1 MAIRRPSE
9 GMNKPG
15 WRFYDIVDNPEY
27 QYGENLVTE
36 YTDIVGIEC
45 TYYMSDA
52 SVLPD
57 QLYGEKQDVEYKEGK
72 LTKVIYEV
80 GEIPTIYSMFGV
92 MAQDTIVAY
101 IPRSVFKRDVSQTE
115 APKVGDVVKVPMY
128 PFDFNDETDRA
139 GRTFEIIHVAQDTS
153 IFQYR
158 SLVYVFNMIPYR
170 FSEESTSA
178 EGVSSDLSTET
189 PSITAFGDNEWI
201 DDNKQIDNSVD
212 STIYGY

>member
-1 MAIRRPSE
+1 MPIRRPSQ

-45 TYYMSDA
+45 TYYISDQ

-57 QLYGEKQDVEYKEGK
+57 QLYGEKQDVEYQDGK
-72 LTKVIYEV
+72 VTKIIYEI
-80 GEIPTIYSMFGV
+80 GEVPTVYSMFGV
-92 MAQDTIVAY
+92 MAQDTIVAFM
-101 IPRSVFKRDVSQTE
+101 PRSVYKRDVSQTE
-115 APKVGDVVKVPMY
+115 VPKVGDVVKIALY
-128 PFDFNDETDRA
+128 PFDFSDDQDRA

-153 IFQYR
+153 YFQYR

-170 FSEESTSA
+170 FSEESQSA
-178 EGVSSDLSTET
+178 EDVSSDLSTT
-189 PSITAFGDNEWI
+189 SPSITAFGDNEWI
-201 DDNKQIDNSVD
+201 DENKQIDTSVD
-212 STIYGY
+212 SSIYGY